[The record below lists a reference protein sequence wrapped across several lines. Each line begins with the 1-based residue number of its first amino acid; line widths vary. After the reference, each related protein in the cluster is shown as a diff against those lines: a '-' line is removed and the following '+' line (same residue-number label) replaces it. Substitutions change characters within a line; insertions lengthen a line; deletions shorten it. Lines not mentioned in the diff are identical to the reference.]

1 MCNVRP
7 LMAPSPRTALIT
19 GGSKRIGREIALAL
33 AARKIQ
39 TIIHYR
45 KSSTDAEALCAEIER
60 MGVRSWMLRA
70 DFAVESETRSLI
82 EKAWD
87 TAAPI
92 DILVNNA
99 AQFPSDRFEDLTF
112 ENLAK
117 NIQINAW
124 APFCLA
130 REFAKHASSGQIINL
145 IDSRVTSFDWTHV
158 GYILSKHVL
167 AEMNRM
173 MVVQFA
179 PAIRVNAI
187 APGLILPPP
196 GYEHG
201 YLDER
206 VRTVPLERH
215 GNPEDIARAV
225 IFLIESPFVSGETV
239 YVDGGRH
246 IIEYP
251 REGARRNG

>member
-1 MCNVRP
+1 
-7 LMAPSPRTALIT
+7 
-19 GGSKRIGREIALAL
+19 
-33 AARKIQ
+33 
-39 TIIHYR
+39 
-45 KSSTDAEALCAEIER
+45 
-60 MGVRSWMLRA
+60 MGVRSWLLRA
-70 DFAVESETRSLI
+70 DFAIESETRSLV
-82 EKAWD
+82 ENAWQ
-87 TAAPI
+87 AAGPI

-112 ENLAK
+112 ENLAR
-117 NIQINAW
+117 NLQINAW

-130 REFAKHASSGQIINL
+130 REFAKHASSGLIINL
-145 IDSRVTSFDWTHV
+145 IDSRVASFDWTHV
-158 GYILSKHVL
+158 GYILSKNVL
-167 AEMNRM
+167 AAMNRM

-196 GYEHG
+196 GFEHG
-201 YLDER
+201 YLDEK

-225 IFLIESPFVSGETV
+225 IFLIESPFISGETI

-246 IIEYP
+246 VVEYP
-251 REGARRNG
+251 PEGARRHG